1 MEALIALVVL
11 DLLAIPLLLV
21 VALVM
26 IAGLRRRV
34 AALEGALAA
43 APAARPVAAE
53 PAPERAAPMPAAG
66 ADPPFLRPVAAA
78 APPPPQPT
86 PPPVHEPVPAAA
98 EALRPVAP
106 PPVPSVPV
114 QPPLPSEPT
123 LPNFIER
130 GIGAVKRWFTE
141 GNVPVKIGMLVL
153 LAGVAALLKYVSDQG
168 WLVLPIELRLA
179 GVTVGALGL
188 LAFGWHQRERRRLF
202 ALALQG
208 GAIGVLLLTIF
219 AAFKRFELLNPGFA
233 FASSIALV
241 AGLCVLAVVQNS
253 RTLAVLG
260 ILAGFMAPLWLS
272 TGSGNHVGLFSY
284 YAVLNAGIFAIA
296 WFRPWRALNLLGF
309 AFTFGIGTFWG
320 VLQYAPDKFSSTE
333 PFLLLF
339 FAFYLLIPLLYA
351 RRQPAGR
358 RDLVDGSLVFGTP
371 LVAFSLQA
379 GMLHEQPM
387 TLALCALGLAA
398 IYAVLARALIARAS
412 YTVLAQSHAVL
423 AVGFATLAVPLALSA
438 RATGAVFALEGAGL
452 AWLGLRQ
459 KRWLPQ
465 VSGALL
471 QMGAAFA
478 FVAGGDHWH
487 EDLRFLLNPTAIGA
501 LLLAVAGF
509 ASAWSYQRR
518 QRHEIALVYYLWGLL
533 WWLGGLVHEITRF
546 FPYRTEVDALLVLAA
561 VTAWLAAEVQRRQ
574 PARALGVTALAMLA
588 LGFPLALIQSDAHHQ
603 PFAGYGALAWAVFA
617 VLGVRTLLCLRQG
630 GNTVARIAQF
640 LWWLLWPS
648 LLSLLALWG
657 GGEAGLAQGWTTLM
671 VTLPWLLMA
680 ALSLWR
686 WNALRWPLGAAF
698 DRVRQP
704 LQCVLFGLLSI
715 GWLSGQLLPGDAAP
729 LLWLPVL
736 NPAEIGQ
743 WLSLL
748 LLARWLYSDQ
758 APQALLGIRMP
769 LLSLATFVALTS
781 VVLHGVHQWGGLS
794 WNASMMRFS
803 LAQTSLTV
811 LWSVLGVIAWVWGSR
826 RGQRVLWMVGAVLMG
841 VVLAKLVIVDRQHL
855 GNLLGIAS
863 FIAYGLLC
871 TVVGYLAPAPPSA
884 APTVEEK
891 Q

>member
-11 DLLAIPLLLV
+11 VLLAIPLLLV

-34 AALEGALAA
+34 AALESAMAA
-43 APAARPVAAE
+43 APAATGRTRLPGGCGHVAS
-53 PAPERAAPMPAAG
+53 

-78 APPPPQPT
+78 APPPPAAT
-86 PPPVHEPVPAAA
+86 GARSSADRGACARPA
-98 EALRPVAP
+98 AP
-106 PPVPSVPV
+106 PPVPPVPV
-114 QPPLPSEPT
+114 QPPLPSEPA

-179 GVTVGALGL
+179 GITVGALGL

-219 AAFKRFELLNPGFA
+219 AAFKRFELIPPGFA

-339 FAFYLLIPLLYA
+339 FVFYLLIPLLYA

-358 RDLVDGSLVFGTP
+358 RDLVDGSLVFGAP

-398 IYAVLARALIARAS
+398 IYAVLAWALI
-412 YTVLAQSHAVL
+412 
-423 AVGFATLAVPLALSA
+423 SA
-438 RATGAVFALEGAGL
+438 RRTPC
-452 AWLGLRQ
+452 WRSRTRCW
-459 KRWLPQ
+459 RW
-465 VSGALL
+465 
-471 QMGAAFA
+471 
-478 FVAGGDHWH
+478 
-487 EDLRFLLNPTAIGA
+487 
-501 LLLAVAGF
+501 
-509 ASAWSYQRR
+509 ASPRWRCRWPCRR
-518 QRHEIALVYYLWGLL
+518 G
-533 WWLGGLVHEITRF
+533 
-546 FPYRTEVDALLVLAA
+546 P
-561 VTAWLAAEVQRRQ
+561 
-574 PARALGVTALAMLA
+574 PARCSRWKVPDWPGWACAR
-588 LGFPLALIQSDAHHQ
+588 S
-603 PFAGYGALAWAVFA
+603 AGCRRCPARCCRWAPHSPSWPVA
-617 VLGVRTLLCLRQG
+617 ITGMRTC
-630 GNTVARIAQF
+630 
-640 LWWLLWPS
+640 
-648 LLSLLALWG
+648 
-657 GGEAGLAQGWTTLM
+657 
-671 VTLPWLLMA
+671 
-680 ALSLWR
+680 
-686 WNALRWPLGAAF
+686 
-698 DRVRQP
+698 
-704 LQCVLFGLLSI
+704 
-715 GWLSGQLLPGDAAP
+715 
-729 LLWLPVL
+729 
-736 NPAEIGQ
+736 
-743 WLSLL
+743 
-748 LLARWLYSDQ
+748 
-758 APQALLGIRMP
+758 
-769 LLSLATFVALTS
+769 
-781 VVLHGVHQWGGLS
+781 
-794 WNASMMRFS
+794 AS
-803 LAQTSLTV
+803 
-811 LWSVLGVIAWVWGSR
+811 
-826 RGQRVLWMVGAVLMG
+826 
-841 VVLAKLVIVDRQHL
+841 
-855 GNLLGIAS
+855 
-863 FIAYGLLC
+863 
-871 TVVGYLAPAPPSA
+871 
-884 APTVEEK
+884 
-891 Q
+891 